1 MNNDASKLI
10 FNWQQPGWP
19 KFTFDRA
26 ALRDVLDAFTKA
38 FRTVTEA
45 VKTPQDP
52 VSKPTATR
60 DLAELADIGAI
71 VVEGAGPRTHYFLNF
86 EFGRPREP
94 INEPIIDGIKSRV
107 LAVLERYPGKG
118 VPFLVATLHSSSA
131 TIERAIAAL
140 VAAGK
145 IEHRGSRKTGG
156 YFAVQEH

>member
-1 MNNDASKLI
+1 MNPVSQKPL

-38 FRTVTEA
+38 FRTVKEA

-60 DLAELADIGAI
+60 DLAELANIGAI
-71 VVEGAGPRTHYFLNF
+71 VLVGAGPQTHYFLNF
-86 EFGRPREP
+86 EFGRPSEP
-94 INEPIIDGIKSRV
+94 IDEPIIDGIKTRV
-107 LAVLERYPGKG
+107 LTMLERYPGKG
-118 VPFLVATLHSSSA
+118 APFLVATLHSSSA
-131 TIERAIAAL
+131 TIERAISAL

-156 YFAVQEH
+156 YFAL